1 MKKFLNL
8 FVLLALLFS
17 LCACN
22 AEVQNESDPATSSGN
37 VGFTNGSDGQTQ
49 NEEETKRQGLKNLT
63 STNYAYCSTQEG
75 YYYVPEESVE
85 LADGS
90 WGTHIMYMDFATS
103 QEVYLCSDAGCSHD
117 NKSCSAVLS
126 EDEYSPYSG
135 RIFAWNGKLYL
146 LDKDADRDGFTTIDL
161 MLGQD
166 MQAVQAETRPATLY
180 QMNFDGSNRKK
191 IYTFADGITLE
202 DTILSS
208 EDGIY
213 FVTKKLET
221 DIDGNTTVTTS
232 TDRNIVRFSPA
243 NKQLK
248 TIMSLQTDDGISWR
262 IVGCYD
268 NSLVLEGIEYENGNS
283 GSADMSDAEWKD
295 LYNKSQ
301 TVFATLDLSSQ
312 KHTEV
317 YRVKNKGIHASAT
330 HNGFLYVSEESSND
344 IIAIDLRTGR
354 ASTLASLTQNN
365 IMGVF
370 SDQLICRTW
379 DLTNDYTLH
388 FLDTKD
394 GQISHC
400 TLTNKCNEWPL
411 EVICEAGND
420 ALVIYDYKA
429 DANSDGSYEIYQ
441 YKYAL
446 IAKEDLYA
454 GKNTFR
460 PIKMIGKGR

>member
-1 MKKFLNL
+1 MKKILSIL
-8 FVLLALLFS
+8 VLIAMLLS

-22 AEVQNESDPATSSGN
+22 TEVKDESNHITPSGTGNITNEQDN
-37 VGFTNGSDGQTQ
+37 QTQ
-49 NEEETKRQGLKNLT
+49 DDDTAIHQGLKDLT
-63 STNYAYCSTQEG
+63 SINYAYCNTENG
-75 YYYVPEESVE
+75 YYYISEDSVE
-85 LADGS
+85 LTDGS
-90 WGTHIMYMDFATS
+90 WGTHIMYMDFATN

-135 RIFAWNGKLYL
+135 KIFAWNSKLYL
-146 LDKDADRDGFTTIDL
+146 LDKDADTDGSTTIDL
-161 MLGQD
+161 MLGQN

-180 QMNFDGSNRKK
+180 QMNLDGSGRKK

-208 EDGIY
+208 DDGIY
-213 FVTKKLET
+213 FITKKLET

-283 GSADMSDAEWKD
+283 GSADMSDAEWKE

-301 TVFATLDLSSQ
+301 TVFATLDLSRQ

-317 YRVKNKGIHASAT
+317 YQVKNKGIHASAT
-330 HNGFLYVSEESSND
+330 HNGFLYVSEASSKD
-344 IIAIDLRTGR
+344 IIAINLRNGNT
-354 ASTLASLTQNN
+354 STLARLTQNN

-370 SDQLICRTW
+370 SDMLICQTW
-379 DLTNDYTLH
+379 DLTDDYTLY
-388 FLDTKD
+388 FVSTKD
-394 GQISHC
+394 GQVSHC
-400 TLTNKCNEWPL
+400 ALTNKYNGWPL

-429 DANSDGSYEIYQ
+429 DANSDGSYEIHQ

-460 PIKMIGKGR
+460 PIEMIGKGR

>member
-1 MKKFLNL
+1 MRKILNL
-8 FVLLALLFS
+8 FVLLALLLS

-22 AEVQNESDPATSSGN
+22 AE
-37 VGFTNGSDGQTQ
+37 
-49 NEEETKRQGLKNLT
+49 
-63 STNYAYCSTQEG
+63 
-75 YYYVPEESVE
+75 

-90 WGTHIMYMDFATS
+90 WGNHIMYMDFATN

-117 NKSCSAVLS
+117 NKSCNAVLS
-126 EDEYSPYSG
+126 ENEYTPYSSK
-135 RIFAWNGKLYL
+135 IFVWNGKLYL
-146 LDKDADRDGFTTIDL
+146 LDKDADTDGSATIDL
-161 MLGQD
+161 MLGQN

-180 QMNFDGSNRKK
+180 QMNLDGSDREK

-208 EDGIY
+208 DDGIY
-213 FVTKKLET
+213 FVAKKLET

-232 TDRNIVRFSPA
+232 TDRNIVKFSPA

-248 TIMSLQTDDGISWR
+248 TIMSLQPDDDISWR

-268 NSLVLEGIEYENGNS
+268 NSLVLEGIEYENGNF

-330 HNGFLYVSEESSND
+330 HNGFLYVSEASSND
-344 IIAIDLRTGR
+344 VIAIDLRTGS

-379 DLTNDYTLH
+379 DLSDDYTLY

-394 GQISHC
+394 GRISHC
-400 TLTNKCNEWPL
+400 TLTNKYNGWPL

-429 DANSDGSYEIYQ
+429 DAHSDGSYEIHQ

-446 IAKEDLYA
+446 IDKDDLYA

-460 PIKMIGKGR
+460 PIEMIGEGR